1 MSALRLSRAALR
13 ARSTIA
19 LKPIQRRGYAEAVS
33 DKIKLSLALP
43 HQVNIPAESGEMGIL
58 AQHVPSIEQ
67 LKPGLVEIIEESGGS
82 KQFFLSGGFAV
93 VQPDSVLSINA
104 VEGFPLEDFSE
115 EAVKSQI
122 AEAQKIAS
130 GSGSEQDIAE
140 AKIEL
145 EVLESLQAAMNP
157 QGGTVA
163 NRVRVFQAAQQ
174 LETSIPPF
182 SLPPRALD
190 QAKGFSA
197 IAADIGR
204 NSSLAS
210 SARRTFGDSSEG
222 ILAEGRPGAASIFH
236 KGTKGHE
243 QGDNHEIFPLRP
255 FTSMDGPDD
264 ERSPARRPALRQV
277 AHQVHRHRS
286 MENVA
291 NDPALE
297 ITMARSRLRS
307 VAPKQQSNREE
318 PSRGRSHTMDEL
330 NNMLDDAIKNSSPKP
345 DVPPN
350 DQHGNLAP
358 KAGFVLRRASARQD
372 RRPSQSRQRSTRRS
386 TESVVP
392 RSSEESMRVEYEGRK
407 ETEDQRQADLSSK
420 QTHKPESPAA
430 PQLKPEA
437 VPTSELSP
445 VKQRAALFES
455 LSQKLTEHDRVCQ
468 HFGHEHEPSHPHS
481 HHPPP
486 PRKEIKKIHRI
497 KFGDT
502 IEERPGTPLIPLT
515 LPTLVTQEKTSR
527 PPSTLKKEYAD
538 AERPG
543 PTGEGAASD
552 DVFQEDRKPSL
563 SWPFRWSI
571 FNKGTSAPPQETEGP
586 SGTAEA
592 KDEHYPSTRESIV
605 RSKVKDLL
613 QAANEKDDAEQR
625 RRHDEKGRLS
635 RRSTRTQP
643 PQRQTETSH
652 DETRQEKTAE
662 PTSMQTPKKEGFHNL
677 KILAETSDNKPTPRT
692 PLQRAMSE
700 KQVLAPPAPID
711 PESESGSS
719 PRKPPHTPI
728 RGRSISTHRPVLGE
742 QKRSVQQQFSLS
754 PGPGRSGS
762 KQRQGVKV
770 EVEIRDSPEREAR
783 DRGDKIVI
791 IRADVSEMDDD
802 R

>member
-1 MSALRLSRAALR
+1 M
-13 ARSTIA
+13 
-19 LKPIQRRGYAEAVS
+19 
-33 DKIKLSLALP
+33 
-43 HQVNIPAESGEMGIL
+43 
-58 AQHVPSIEQ
+58 PS
-67 LKPGLVEIIEESGGS
+67 S
-82 KQFFLSGGFAV
+82 
-93 VQPDSVLSINA
+93 
-104 VEGFPLEDFSE
+104 
-115 EAVKSQI
+115 
-122 AEAQKIAS
+122 
-130 GSGSEQDIAE
+130 
-140 AKIEL
+140 
-145 EVLESLQAAMNP
+145 

-163 NRVRVFQAAQQ
+163 SRVRVFQAAQQ

-197 IAADIGR
+197 IAAEIGR

-210 SARRTFGDSSEG
+210 SARRTFRDSSEG
-222 ILAEGRPGAASIFH
+222 TLAEGRPHAASILH
-236 KGTKGHE
+236 KRIASHE
-243 QGDNHEIFPLRP
+243 KGDNHEIVPLRP

-277 AHQVHRHRS
+277 GHQVHRHRS

-307 VAPKQQSNREE
+307 VAPKQQNREE

-372 RRPSQSRQRSTRRS
+372 RRPSQSRPRSTRRS

-392 RSSEESMRVEYEGRK
+392 RSSEESVRVEYERGK
-407 ETEDQRQADLSSK
+407 ETEDQKQADLSSK
-420 QTHKPESPAA
+420 QTHNPESPVA
-430 PQLKPEA
+430 PQLKPGA

-455 LSQKLTEHDRVCQ
+455 LSQNLTEHDRVCQ
-468 HFGHEHEPSHPHS
+468 HFGHEHEPSHPHP
-481 HHPPP
+481 HHHPP

-527 PPSTLKKEYAD
+527 PPSTLKKEHVE
-538 AERPG
+538 AELPG

-571 FNKGTSAPPQETEGP
+571 FNKGTSAPPQETEGL
-586 SGTAEA
+586 SDTAQA
-592 KDEHYPSTRESIV
+592 KDEHYPSTRQSIV

-613 QAANEKDDAEQR
+613 QAANEKNDAEQR
-625 RRHDEKGRLS
+625 RRDDERGRLS

-652 DETRQEKTAE
+652 DETRQETTVE
-662 PTSMQTPKKEGFHNL
+662 PTSTQTPKKELFHNL

-700 KQVLAPPAPID
+700 KQVFAPPAPPD

-754 PGPGRSGS
+754 PGPNHSGS

-791 IRADVSEMDDD
+791 IRADVSEMEDD